1 MPDVRCRNLDVR
13 LSEANS
19 FHYRNADT
27 VDVESLKTNC
37 QRTPRLYLIL
47 IPLPFA
53 PLIHL
58 EFPLSFPFLFI
69 RNQQGEIEERENPL
83 IMRVHLSKHIPPPS
97 PTKVPPPSQSKE
109 AAVMRDGN
117 VILRCS
123 LRWSAFPFLPKSQP
137 SATPYCT

>member
-53 PLIHL
+53 PLSHL
-58 EFPLSFPFLFI
+58 EFPLSLPFLFI
-69 RNQQGEIEERENPL
+69 RIRNQHGRDRGAGKSPNNTGPSIDAHPS
-83 IMRVHLSKHIPPPS
+83 SKSH
-97 PTKVPPPSQSKE
+97 QSKE